1 MRNDLWKPGDVMK
14 LSDLNWRKGA
24 AVVWRLSLFLF
35 VCVNGSFAYG
45 QEVYVAGGL
54 VNRNDD
60 GEQSY
65 SWLISYYDEISDHFG
80 WSLSWLNEGHLPD
93 HHRDGPSLQLWV
105 RQYVINR
112 QLSFAL
118 GAGPYFAFDSSREGL
133 QGDNYKNVHEL
144 GGLLSLT
151 AGWHMTGRW
160 QFQTRLE
167 NVWLNGGIDTT
178 SVLLG
183 VGYDLMPD
191 VSDASEGPMD
201 GAAEGVSRKNEI
213 TLFLGSAN
221 INGPAENDL
230 SVAVEYRRNI
240 FRFIHWTA
248 GWLHEAD
255 NATVDRQGFVTQ
267 LWAEKRFFSD
277 RLGLGAGL
285 GIYLFKDDAPD
296 PKTGVDDDF
305 RVAGLAALTVSY
317 RLPWNFIARGT
328 WNRVITD
335 YDRDSDVFLVGMGYR
350 F

>member
-1 MRNDLWKPGDVMK
+1 MK
-14 LSDLNWRKGA
+14 LSDPIWRKGA
-24 AVVWRLSLFLF
+24 AVVWWLSLFLF
-35 VCVNGSFAYG
+35 FCGNGSLAYG

-93 HHRDGPSLQLWV
+93 HHRDGPSLQLWA
-105 RQYVINR
+105 RQYVMKR
-112 QLSFAL
+112 RLSFSL
-118 GAGPYFAFDSSREGL
+118 GAGPYFAFDSTREGL
-133 QGDNYKNVHEL
+133 QGDSYRNVHEL

-151 AGWHMTGRW
+151 ANWHITGRW
-160 QFQTRLE
+160 LFQTRLE

-183 VGYDLMPD
+183 VGYDLMPGNL
-191 VSDASEGPMD
+191 SDDSEDPTD
-201 GAAEGVSRKNEI
+201 KTADAIRRKNEI
-213 TLFLGSAN
+213 TVFMGTAN

-240 FRFIHWTA
+240 FRFIYWTA
-248 GWLHEAD
+248 GWLREID
-255 NATVDRQGFVTQ
+255 NTIADRQGFVTQ
-267 LWAEKRFFSD
+267 AWAEKRFFND

-296 PKTGVDDDF
+296 PKSVIDDDF

-317 RLPWNFIARGT
+317 RLPWNFIVRGT